1 MLLRQTEVMDISRWV
16 EQQVGG
22 RLLRLHDTLYQ
33 RTNGRIG
40 HRIPGMPPSLLLH
53 TVGAKTGAARTN
65 SLTYARDGDTYL
77 IVASMGGAPRSPGWY
92 HNLKAHPDVEIN
104 VGPRRFGVTA
114 APVLPGDPDYDR
126 LWHLVNA
133 NNADRYNGYQR
144 RTSRPIPIV
153 VLTRR

>member
-1 MLLRQTEVMDISRWV
+1 MDISSWV

-22 RLLRLHDTLYQ
+22 RLLRLHDSLYQ

-40 HRIPGMPPSLLLH
+40 HRFPGVPPSLLLH
-53 TVGAKTGAARTN
+53 TVGAKTGQARTN

-92 HNLKAHPDVEIN
+92 HNLKAHPEIEIN

-114 APVLPGDPDYDR
+114 QPVLPDDPDYAR
-126 LWHLVNA
+126 LWQIVNA
-133 NNADRYNGYQR
+133 NNADRYDGYQR